1 MSNYNAKELADIKL
15 ALTTLF
21 IGKGFTQE
29 QAEAQADIA
38 MQTLLIN

>member
-1 MSNYNAKELADIKL
+1 MSKYNAKELADIKV

-29 QAEAQADIA
+29 QAEAKADVV
-38 MQTLLIN
+38 MQTLLIV